1 MNRGSTDVTKQ
12 AHDLI
17 AMLIKD
23 PEVNIMSV
31 IAKNPKVTSA
41 WDKSVVIE
49 LFIVYLYN
57 NIKLLIFYFCELI
70 KNKLML

>member
-57 NIKLLIFYFCELI
+57 SIKLLIFFNFC
-70 KNKLML
+70 

>member
-41 WDKSVVIE
+41 WDKSVVITINNQYKIIVT
-49 LFIVYLYN
+49 LDFKRFMKWFI
-57 NIKLLIFYFCELI
+57 IHFF
-70 KNKLML
+70 

>member
-1 MNRGSTDVTKQ
+1 LYRGSTDVTKQ

-41 WDKSVVIE
+41 WDKSVVI
-49 LFIVYLYN
+49 
-57 NIKLLIFYFCELI
+57 KLIIAF
-70 KNKLML
+70 K

>member
-1 MNRGSTDVTKQ
+1 MINDKIILNRGSTDVTKQ

-41 WDKSVVIE
+41 WDKSVVID
-49 LFIVYLYN
+49 FFVIDYKYYRYATV
-57 NIKLLIFYFCELI
+57 
-70 KNKLML
+70 

>member
-1 MNRGSTDVTKQ
+1 LNRGSTDVTKQ

-41 WDKSVVIE
+41 WDKSVVIK
-49 LFIVYLYN
+49 FIITYLM
-57 NIKLLIFYFCELI
+57 KGLIIYLKKKKKKKI
-70 KNKLML
+70 AL

>member
-1 MNRGSTDVTKQ
+1 MLINCKFNNNYNVLYRGSTDVTKQ

-41 WDKSVVIE
+41 WDKSVVIT
-49 LFIVYLYN
+49 LRIAF
-57 NIKLLIFYFCELI
+57 K
-70 KNKLML
+70 

>member
-41 WDKSVVIE
+41 WDKSVVITINIQYKIIVT
-49 LFIVYLYN
+49 LDFKRFMKWFI
-57 NIKLLIFYFCELI
+57 IHFF
-70 KNKLML
+70 

>member
-1 MNRGSTDVTKQ
+1 MSRGSTDVTKQ

-31 IAKNPKVTSA
+31 IAKNPKVTSV
-41 WDKSVVIE
+41 WDKSVVI
-49 LFIVYLYN
+49 
-57 NIKLLIFYFCELI
+57 KLILMYYF
-70 KNKLML
+70 